1 MFLQRLV
8 FQAKYGKASEIVEV
22 LKGFEPLAKQHG
34 FPRGSIYTDVTG
46 RFDTVVWE
54 AEFEDLNQLEEASQ
68 RGFGDAEFGRW
79 FERLQPLVDHGYRE
93 LFRLE
98 HRGS

>member
-1 MFLQRLV
+1 MFLQRIV
-8 FQAKYGKASEIVEV
+8 FKAKYGKSLDVVEV
-22 LKGFEPLAKQHG
+22 IKRFEPLAKRYG
-34 FPRGSIYTDVTG
+34 FPLGRVYTDVVG

-68 RGFGDAEFGRW
+68 RGFQDPEFARW
-79 FERLQPLVDHGYRE
+79 FEMLQPMIDHGYRE

-98 HRGS
+98 HHW